1 MRVAIEKSFTV
12 SLPSDLADA
21 IQRVAAEKPE
31 EFVIKAVRHEIQRR
45 DQLTAI
51 REAAGAWKD
60 HDEIP
65 DTVEELVEFMRR
77 LRANEERF
85 PQ

>member
-1 MRVAIEKSFTV
+1 MHVAIEKSFTV

-21 IQRVAAEKPE
+21 VQRVAAEKLE
-31 EFVIKAVRHEIQRR
+31 EFVIEAVRHEIQRR

-65 DTVEELVEFMRR
+65 DTVEDLVELIRR
-77 LRANEERF
+77 LRVNEERF

>member
-1 MRVAIEKSFTV
+1 MAIERSLTV
-12 SLPSDLADA
+12 SLSSDLAEA
-21 IQRVAAEKPE
+21 VRRVAAEKPE
-31 EFVIKAVRHEIQRR
+31 EFVIEAIRYEIQRR

-65 DTVEELVEFMRR
+65 DTVEERLECMRR